1 MSVHLDRY
9 AERILNGE
17 EGWAKAKALEV
28 IVKVGEA
35 LGADGLVKI
44 KHAHI
49 SGVSYSNI
57 GDAGLDLIKKF
68 SESGARFS
76 VPATVNPIGFDLEQ
90 PEIFNVDEK
99 YFNKQKEILE
109 ALRKMGGD
117 LILSCTPYDVGVIQK
132 YDLKIGDH
140 VAWGESNAVVYANS
154 VLGLRTNREGGP
166 LALMAAISGYT
177 YNYGMH
183 IEENRVPEIEYIVEE
198 PRRGFNEALAGVLA
212 EAIAGV
218 HELETPPLVR
228 VNLTKRL
235 YIKEFFAALGAAG
248 NIAMTYIPGLT
259 PEPLPDNWKPRER
272 VAVEAF
278 ILESRLDSLRPKDP
292 KDIDL
297 IYTGCPHMGAEE
309 LLELYVLVKSVGKVR
324 KKFIVSIPKSI
335 LFDRRLLS
343 IVDELR
349 SLGVTVVK
357 DTCLVVSPL
366 KLENLKILTNSYK
379 ALYYL
384 SRKGAKVYL
393 APLEELVLAAVLEG

>member
-1 MSVHLDRY
+1 MYLDKDV
-9 AERILNGE
+9 EKILNGE

-35 LGADGLVKI
+35 LGARSLIKI

-49 SGVSYSNI
+49 SGVSYGNI

-68 SESGARFS
+68 AEGGAKFS

-90 PEIFNVDEK
+90 PEIFNINKK

-117 LILSCTPYDVGVIQK
+117 LILSCTPYEIGIPKK
-132 YDLKIGDH
+132 YGLKVGDH

-154 VLGLRTNREGGP
+154 VLGLKTNREGGP

-183 IEENRVPEIEYIVEE
+183 LDENRIPEIEYVVEE
-198 PRRGFNEALAGVLA
+198 PRGGLNEALAGVLA

-218 HELETPPLVR
+218 HELETPPLLR
-228 VNLTKRL
+228 VNFTKKL
-235 YIKEFFAALGAAG
+235 QIKEFFAALGAAG

-259 PEPLPDNWKPRER
+259 PESLPDNWRPRER
-272 VAVEAF
+272 VAMEAF
-278 ILESRLDSLRPKDP
+278 IIESRLDSLRPKDP

-309 LLELYVLVKSVGKVR
+309 ILELYVLIKNMGKVR
-324 KKFIVSIPKSI
+324 KKFIVSIPRSL
-335 LFDRRLLS
+335 LFDKRLLNV
-343 IVDELR
+343 IGELR
-349 SLGVTVVK
+349 NLGVTVVK

-366 KLENLKILTNSYK
+366 KLKNLKILTNSYK
-379 ALYYL
+379 AFYYL
-384 SRKGAKVYL
+384 NRKGAKTYL
-393 APLEELVLAAVLEG
+393 APLEELVLTAILGN